1 MAAKEE
7 MLMTRT
13 EKRSQEDTH
22 GPLSLFAQIQ
32 DGAPGSNCEIPR
44 AGDEEGV
51 IRAKHGLTL
60 RLKS

>member
-1 MAAKEE
+1 MAAQEE

-13 EKRSQEDTH
+13 EGRQEDTH
-22 GPLSLFAQIQ
+22 GPLSLFAPIQ